1 MTNKRK
7 RGKPTAFGVKVNTE
21 LYKRGMTKRE
31 LAQVVGMNETYLH
44 DILYGRRS
52 GTRYIEPIKKVL
64 GL

>member
-1 MTNKRK
+1 MCKRK
-7 RGKPTAFGVKVNTE
+7 RGKPTAFGLKVNME

-31 LAQVVGMNETYLH
+31 LAREVGMNETYLY

-52 GTRYIEPIKKVL
+52 GVRYIEPIKRAL